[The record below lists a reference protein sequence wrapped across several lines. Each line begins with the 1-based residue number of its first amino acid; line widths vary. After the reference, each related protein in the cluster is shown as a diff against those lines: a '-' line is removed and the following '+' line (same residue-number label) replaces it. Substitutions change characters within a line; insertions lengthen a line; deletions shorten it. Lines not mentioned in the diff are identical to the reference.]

1 MLGSRL
7 IDDGHMIRQRRHQ
20 SMLLTDRAPV
30 RFEAKTTVIMAESIE
45 EMPALE
51 VENAV
56 IALLVMPCG
65 CFEGLQCIE
74 GRQFSHRHLTWKKN
88 LHVE

>member
-1 MLGSRL
+1 
-7 IDDGHMIRQRRHQ
+7 
-20 SMLLTDRAPV
+20 MLLTDRAPV

-56 IALLVMPCG
+56 ITLLVMDRG
-65 CFEGLQCIE
+65 RIVALGTHDELMAAGGLYE
-74 GRQFSHRHLTWKKN
+74 RFVRQQLAPSVAK
-88 LHVE
+88 VVA